1 MTDSAAPVQYDV
13 ADGVAT
19 ITLNRPDAMN
29 ALDLATK
36 QALKS
41 AVEQAAGDDN
51 VRAVVLTGAGRAF
64 CVGQDLREHVS
75 NLQTKSMEE
84 VWSTVPEHFAP
95 IASAIAEM
103 DKPVIAAVNGVAAGA
118 GASLAFLCDFR
129 LVADTAGFNTAFT
142 GIGLSCDTGA
152 SWTLPRLVGH
162 DKALE
167 LLMMPR
173 TVAAAEALELGM
185 ATRVVPADDLAGEV
199 SALAGTL
206 AQGPTLAYGAVRRS
220 VGFGATHS
228 LADTLAFE
236 GEMMART
243 GSSTDHH
250 NAVKSFVG
258 KEKPTFQG
266 R

>member
-1 MTDSAAPVQYDV
+1 MTDASPVQYDV

-29 ALDLATK
+29 ALDLAAK
-36 QALKS
+36 EALKS
-41 AVEQAAGDDN
+41 AVERAAGDES
-51 VRAVVLTGAGRAF
+51 VRAVVVTGAGRAF
-64 CVGQDLREHVS
+64 CVGQDLKEHVEAM
-75 NLQTKSMEE
+75 QTKPMEM

-95 IASAIAEM
+95 IASTLAGME
-103 DKPVIAAVNGVAAGA
+103 KPVVAAVNGVAAGA
-118 GASLAFLCDFR
+118 GMSIALACDFR

-142 GIGLSCDTGA
+142 GIALSCDTGA
-152 SWTLPRLVGH
+152 SWTLPRLVGT
-162 DKALE
+162 DRALE

-173 TVAAAEALELGM
+173 TVSAAEALDLGM
-185 ATRVVPADDLAGEV
+185 ATKVVPADDLDREV
-199 SALAGTL
+199 SALASTL

-220 VGFGATHS
+220 VRYGATHP

-236 GEMMART
+236 GDMMART